1 MKKGILVVISGFSG
15 AGKGTVLK
23 ELLARY
29 ESAYALSVSA
39 TTRDMRVGEA
49 EGVNYFYK
57 TQEEFEQMIE
67 ADAFIEY
74 AQYCGR
80 YYGTPKEYVYRQ
92 MEAGKDVIL
101 EIEVQG
107 ALKVKEKFPDTP
119 IIFLT
124 PPTAAELKAR
134 LLGRGREDEEEI
146 ARRLATAAQESVY
159 MPHYDYIIVNDE
171 LEACVEELHQMI
183 QMLHSEMSCQ
193 SDFVQR
199 IQSELK
205 EIQK

>member
-15 AGKGTVLK
+15 AGKGTVLN

-29 ESAYALSVSA
+29 GSTYALSVSA
-39 TTRDMRVGEA
+39 TTRNMRAGEA

-57 TQEEFEQMIE
+57 TQEEFEQMIAE
-67 ADAFIEY
+67 DAFIEY

-80 YYGTPKEYVYRQ
+80 YYGTPKQYVYQQ
-92 MEAGKDVIL
+92 MDAGKDVIL

-124 PPTAAELKAR
+124 PPTAGELKAR
-134 LLGRGREDEEEI
+134 LLGRGREEEEEI
-146 ARRLATAAQESVY
+146 VRRLATAAEESIY
-159 MPHYDYIIVNDE
+159 MPRYDYVIVNDK
-171 LEACVEELHQMI
+171 LEDCVEELHQMI
-183 QMLHSEMSCQ
+183 QMLHSQMSCQ

-199 IQSELK
+199 IQNELK

>member
-15 AGKGTVLK
+15 AGKGTVLN
-23 ELLARY
+23 ELLTRY
-29 ESAYALSVSA
+29 ESTYALSVSA
-39 TTRDMRVGEA
+39 TTRDMRAGEA

-57 TQEEFEQMIE
+57 TQEEFEQMIAE
-67 ADAFIEY
+67 DAFIEY

-80 YYGTPKEYVYRQ
+80 YYGTPKQYVYQQ
-92 MEAGKDVIL
+92 MDAGKDVIL

-146 ARRLATAAQESVY
+146 ARRLATAAEESIY
-159 MPHYDYIIVNDE
+159 MPRYDYVIVNDK
-171 LEACVEELHQMI
+171 LEDCVEELHQMI
-183 QMLHSEMSCQ
+183 QMLHSQMSCQ
-193 SDFVQR
+193 SDFVQK
-199 IQSELK
+199 IQNELK